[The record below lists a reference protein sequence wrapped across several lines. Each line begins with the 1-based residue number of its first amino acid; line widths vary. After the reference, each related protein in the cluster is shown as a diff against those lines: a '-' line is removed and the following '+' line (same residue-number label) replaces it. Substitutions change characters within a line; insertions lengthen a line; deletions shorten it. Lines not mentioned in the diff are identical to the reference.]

1 MEISIENR
9 KYGPRI
15 SPFDFGVLFIQYK
28 KIIGVDSQT
37 EKMDY
42 GSV

>member
-1 MEISIENR
+1 MEISIE

-28 KIIGVDSQT
+28 QIIGVDSQT